1 MMNDAAAPTQAVGTV
16 GTVEKPAMRGVL
28 HQVAAVVA
36 VFAGG
41 GLTLWAATT
50 RGAVSA
56 LLFTLSVVTLF
67 TVSATYHRINWS
79 PKRRA
84 MMRRADHAS
93 IFILIAGT
101 YTPMAIAALPPAL
114 GQKMLLIVWA
124 GAAVGVLQSLFWIH
138 APKIVAPAIAV
149 ALGWVVII
157 FWKETVEALSA
168 TEMGLIFAGGVAY
181 TLGAVAYAAK
191 RPNPSPKVF
200 GYHEVFHA
208 MTLVGAGLHYVAIV
222 SMVGRAT

>member
-1 MMNDAAAPTQAVGTV
+1 MSSTAAAPDTLQ
-16 GTVEKPAMRGVL
+16 KPSMRGVL
-28 HQVAAVVA
+28 HQWAAVVA
-36 VFAGG
+36 LVAGV
-41 GLTLWAATT
+41 GLAVWAPTA

-79 PKRRA
+79 PAKRA

-101 YTPMAIAALPPAL
+101 YTPMAIAALPEAL
-114 GQKMLLIVWA
+114 GKKMLLIVWA
-124 GAAVGVLQSLFWIH
+124 GAVVGVLQSLLWIH
-138 APKIVAPAIAV
+138 APKIVAPLIAV
-149 ALGWVVII
+149 GLGWVVVF
-157 FWKETVEALSA
+157 FWKETVAALTA
-168 TEMGLIFAGGVAY
+168 DEMALIFAGGVAY

-191 RPNPSPKVF
+191 RPNHWPQTF

-208 MTLVGAGLHYVAIV
+208 MTLVGAGLHYVSII
-222 SMVGRAT
+222 SMVARAP